1 MMGSLPLWM
10 DGANAQ
16 AFKSLMNQWWG
27 KVGVWADFGSTSFD
41 VLTCALEFVDL
52 IAFQRGIDRYAG
64 EAEGF
69 YRLRVHHALRNA
81 RAAGTPA
88 GMTKVFENL
97 QFPKPEFIERL
108 PQYDW
113 DMTKVR
119 IPSRDYAD
127 ATLREQIHFTLSAYW
142 QTCRRFIVAQRT
154 DAENSL
160 DVGNT
165 LTTRSQAQRD
175 ADLLMISARPV
186 NTSLIVGNQSSTRT
200 HNKRALS
207 PQPPAARVSSNTSRI
222 GNVVSHRTHV
232 PRSIQLKT
240 LADSSSVNEF
250 GYFKA
255 GNTFGGRNH
264 SQRIV
269 ELNLQFAISRSSG
282 DIIGA
287 NSFTARQ
294 RTIRRFTA

>member
-1 MMGSLPLWM
+1 MMGPLPIWM
-10 DGANAQ
+10 DGSNVQ
-16 AFKSLMNQWWG
+16 AFKSIMSEWWDQVG
-27 KVGVWADFGSTSFD
+27 KWATFGRTSFD
-41 VLTCALEFVDL
+41 VLTCAIEFVDL

-81 RAAGTPA
+81 RSAGTPA
-88 GMTKVFENL
+88 GMKKVFENL
-97 QFPKPEFIERL
+97 QLPQPEFLERL

-165 LTTRSQAQRD
+165 LTTRSQTSRD
-175 ADLLMISARPV
+175 ADLLMISPHPV
-186 NTSLIVGNQSSTRT
+186 NTSLLIGNQSSTRT

-207 PQPPAARVSSNTSRI
+207 LQPPAARVSSNTSRI
-222 GNVVSHRTHV
+222 GNAVSHRTHAS
-232 PRSIQLKT
+232 RSIRLKT
-240 LADSSSVNEF
+240 LTDSSAINEF

-255 GNTFGGRNH
+255 GNAFVVRSHN
-264 SQRIV
+264 QRTMAMA
-269 ELNLQFAISRSSG
+269 LTCFDSKGLGS
-282 DIIGA
+282 IIGA
-287 NSFTARQ
+287 NSFKARQ